1 MWRIFGKR
9 KKLRKPILVPDCHED
24 GLEMTVIADL
34 LTPIVMGILLGGLY
48 AVIALGLSL
57 IFGVVKEI
65 NIAHGDLVILGS
77 YFGYV
82 AMTIVG
88 IDPILS
94 LIIGIPLL
102 FGIGFSIQKY
112 LLNRAFKI
120 SMDAT
125 LIIAF
130 GISIILQNVYQVL
143 WTPMSRGLTTSY
155 ALESFSA
162 GPISLPLVYLL
173 DFIVAIVVMFLL
185 REFLRR
191 TYLGMAI
198 RAAAQDWKAAHLMGI
213 NTDQVFAFT
222 FGIATA
228 LAAIAGVFLGL
239 TFPFTPV
246 SGMPFLI
253 IALGVVVL
261 GGLGS
266 IAGTFI
272 GGIAF
277 GLAQTLGGHFFGLA
291 AQMLV
296 AYTMVLVVLAVIP
309 RGIFGR

>member
-1 MWRIFGKR
+1 
-9 KKLRKPILVPDCHED
+9 
-24 GLEMTVIADL
+24 MTFLTDL
-34 LTPIVMGILLGGLY
+34 FTPIIMGILLGGLY
-48 AVIALGLSL
+48 AIIALGLSL

-82 AMTIVG
+82 SMTVIG

-94 LIIGIPLL
+94 LVIGMPLL
-102 FGIGFSIQKY
+102 FGIGFAIQKY
-112 LLNRAFKI
+112 LLNRAFRI

-130 GISIILQNVYQVL
+130 GISIILQNIFQL
-143 WTPMSRGLTTSY
+143 IWSPLSRGLTTNYS
-155 ALESFSA
+155 LERFSI
-162 GPISLPLVYLL
+162 GPIGFPLMYLL
-173 DFIVAIVVMFLL
+173 DFIVAIIVMLIL

-198 RAAAQDWKAAHLMGI
+198 RAAAQDWRAAHLMGI
-213 NTDQVFAFT
+213 NTNQVFALT

-246 SGMPFLI
+246 SGTPFLI

>member
-1 MWRIFGKR
+1 MSWLF
-9 KKLRKPILVPDCHED
+9 
-24 GLEMTVIADL
+24 DL
-34 LTPIVMGILLGGLY
+34 ATPIVMGILLGGLY
-48 AVIALGLSL
+48 STIALGLSL
-57 IFGVVKEI
+57 VFGVVKEI

-77 YFGYV
+77 YFGFV
-82 AMTIVG
+82 AMTVIG

-94 LIIGIPLL
+94 LIIGIPLF
-102 FGIGFSIQKY
+102 FGIGFAIQKY
-112 LLNRAFKI
+112 LLNRAFRI

-130 GISIILQNVYQVL
+130 GISIVLQNTFQLV
-143 WTPMSRGLTTSY
+143 WTPLTRGLTTSY

-162 GPISLPLVYLL
+162 GPIHVPLVYLL
-173 DFIVAIVVMFLL
+173 DLIVAIIVLFFL

-191 TYLGMAI
+191 TYMGMAI
-198 RAAAQDWKAAHLMGI
+198 RAAAQDWTTAQLMGI
-213 NTDQVFAFT
+213 NTNRVYAFT

-228 LAAIAGVFLGL
+228 LAAVAGVFLGL

-246 SGMPFLI
+246 SGMSFLI

-266 IAGTFI
+266 IAGTFVA
-272 GGIAF
+272 GIAF
-277 GLAQTLGGHFFGLA
+277 GLAQTIGGYFFGVA

-309 RGIFGR
+309 KGIFGR

>member
-1 MWRIFGKR
+1 MT
-9 KKLRKPILVPDCHED
+9 IL
-24 GLEMTVIADL
+24 ADISMPL
-34 LTPIVMGILLGGLY
+34 VMGILLGGLY

-57 IFGVVKEI
+57 VFGVVKEI

-82 AMTIVG
+82 AMTIIG

-94 LIIGIPLL
+94 LIIGMPLF
-102 FGIGFSIQKY
+102 FGFGFVIQKY

-130 GISIILQNVYQVL
+130 GISIILQNTYQL
-143 WTPMSRGLTTSY
+143 IWTPFPRGLTTSY
-155 ALESFSA
+155 ALKSFGA
-162 GPISLPLVYLL
+162 GPIRFPLVYLL
-173 DFIVAIVVMFLL
+173 NFIVAIVVMLFL

-191 TYLGMAI
+191 TYLGIAI
-198 RAAAQDWKAAHLMGI
+198 RAAAQDRKAAHLMGI
-213 NTDQVFAFT
+213 NTDRVYSFT
-222 FGIATA
+222 FAIAVA
-228 LAAIAGVFLGL
+228 MAAIAGVFLGL
-239 TFPFTPV
+239 TFPFTPI
-246 SGMPFLI
+246 SGLPFLI
-253 IALGVVVL
+253 IALGVIVL

-266 IAGTFI
+266 IAGTFV

-277 GLAQTLGGHFFGLA
+277 GLAQTLGGYFFGVA

-296 AYTMVLVVLAVIP
+296 AYVMVLVVLAVIP

>member
-1 MWRIFGKR
+1 MSWLF
-9 KKLRKPILVPDCHED
+9 
-24 GLEMTVIADL
+24 DL
-34 LTPIVMGILLGGLY
+34 ATPIVMGILLGGLY
-48 AVIALGLSL
+48 STIALGLSL
-57 IFGVVKEI
+57 VFGVVKEI

-77 YFGYV
+77 YFGFV
-82 AMTIVG
+82 AMTLIG

-94 LIIGIPLL
+94 LIIGIPLF
-102 FGIGFSIQKY
+102 FGIGFAIQKY
-112 LLNRAFKI
+112 LLNRAFRI

-130 GISIILQNVYQVL
+130 GISIVLQNTFQLV
-143 WTPMSRGLTTSY
+143 WTPLTRGLTTSY

-162 GPISLPLVYLL
+162 GPIHVPLVYLL
-173 DFIVAIVVMFLL
+173 DLIVAIIVLFFL

-191 TYLGMAI
+191 TYMGMAI
-198 RAAAQDWKAAHLMGI
+198 RAAAQDWTTAQLMGI
-213 NTDQVFAFT
+213 NTNRVYAFT

-228 LAAIAGVFLGL
+228 LAAVAGVFLGL

-246 SGMPFLI
+246 SGMSFLI

-266 IAGTFI
+266 IAGTFVA
-272 GGIAF
+272 GIAF
-277 GLAQTLGGHFFGLA
+277 GLAQTIGGYFFGVA

-309 RGIFGR
+309 KGIFGR

>member
-1 MWRIFGKR
+1 
-9 KKLRKPILVPDCHED
+9 
-24 GLEMTVIADL
+24 MTVL
-34 LTPIVMGILLGGLY
+34 
-48 AVIALGLSL
+48 
-57 IFGVVKEI
+57 
-65 NIAHGDLVILGS
+65 
-77 YFGYV
+77 
-82 AMTIVG
+82 G

-94 LIIGIPLL
+94 LIIGIPFL
-102 FGIGFSIQKY
+102 FGLGFTIQKY
-112 LLNRAFKI
+112 LLNRAFKV

-130 GISIILQNVYQVL
+130 GISIILQNAFQL
-143 WTPMSRGLTTSY
+143 IWTPMSRGLTTSY
-155 ALESFSA
+155 ALVNLSV
-162 GPISLPLVYLL
+162 GPISIPLVYLL
-173 DFIVAIVVMFLL
+173 DFIVAIIVMLFL

-191 TYLGMAI
+191 TYIGMAI

-213 NTDQVFAFT
+213 NTNQVFALT

-228 LAAIAGVFLGL
+228 LAAIAGIFLGL

>member
-1 MWRIFGKR
+1 
-9 KKLRKPILVPDCHED
+9 
-24 GLEMTVIADL
+24 MTFFADL
-34 LTPIVMGILLGGLY
+34 STPIVMGILLGGLY
-48 AVIALGLSL
+48 TVIALGLSL

-65 NIAHGDLVILGS
+65 NIAHGDLVIFGS

-82 AMTIVG
+82 AMTVIG

-94 LIIGIPLL
+94 LIIGIPLF
-102 FGIGFSIQKY
+102 FGIGFAIQKY
-112 LLNRAFKI
+112 LLNRAFRI

-125 LIIAF
+125 LIISF
-130 GISIILQNVYQVL
+130 GISIILQNTYQL
-143 WTPMSRGLTTSY
+143 IWTPLSRGLTTSY
-155 ALESFSA
+155 SLESLSA
-162 GPISLPLVYLL
+162 GPIRVSLVYLL
-173 DFIVAIVVMFLL
+173 NLIVAIVVMFFL

-191 TYLGMAI
+191 TYLGKAI
-198 RAAAQDWKAAHLMGI
+198 RAAAQDRKAAQLMGI
-213 NTDQVFAFT
+213 NTDRVYAFT

-228 LAAIAGVFLGL
+228 LAAVAGVFLGL

-266 IAGTFI
+266 IVGTFVA
-272 GGIAF
+272 GMAF
-277 GLAQTLGGHFFGLA
+277 GLAQALGGYFFGVA

-309 RGIFGR
+309 HGIFGR

>member
-1 MWRIFGKR
+1 
-9 KKLRKPILVPDCHED
+9 
-24 GLEMTVIADL
+24 MTVLADL
-34 LTPIVMGILLGGLY
+34 STPIAMGVLLGGLY

-57 IFGVVKEI
+57 IFGVVKEM

-82 AMTIVG
+82 AMTNVG

-102 FGIGFSIQKY
+102 FGIGFIIQKF

-130 GISIILQNVYQVL
+130 GISIILQNLYQL
-143 WTPMSRGLTTSY
+143 IWSPLSRGLTTSY
-155 ALESFSA
+155 SIESFSS
-162 GPISLPLVYLL
+162 GPVSVPLMYML
-173 DFIVAIVVMFLL
+173 DFIVAILVMIVL
-185 REFLRR
+185 REFLKR
-191 TYLGMAI
+191 TYQGIAI
-198 RAAAQDWKAAHLMGI
+198 RASAQDWKAAHLKGI
-213 NTDQVFAFT
+213 NTERVFAVT

-246 SGMPFLI
+246 SGMSFLI

-272 GGIAF
+272 GGITF
-277 GLAQTLGGHFFGLA
+277 GLAQTVGGHFFGVA

>member
-1 MWRIFGKR
+1 MSLLG
-9 KKLRKPILVPDCHED
+9 
-24 GLEMTVIADL
+24 DL
-34 LTPIVMGILLGGLY
+34 ATPLAMGILLGGLY
-48 AVIALGLSL
+48 SIIALGLSL

-82 AMTIVG
+82 VMTVIG

-94 LIIGIPLL
+94 LIIGIPIF
-102 FGIGFSIQKY
+102 FGIGFAIQKY
-112 LLNRAFKI
+112 LLNRAFRI

-130 GISIILQNVYQVL
+130 GISIILESTYQLV
-143 WTPMSRGLTTSY
+143 WTPLSRGLTTSY
-155 ALESFSA
+155 ALASFSA
-162 GPISLPLVYLL
+162 GPIHVPLVYLL
-173 DFIVAIVVMFLL
+173 DLIVAIVVMFVLS
-185 REFLRR
+185 EFLRR
-191 TYLGMAI
+191 TYLGVAI
-198 RAAAQDWKAAHLMGI
+198 RAAAQDWKAAQLMGI
-213 NTDQVFAFT
+213 NTNRVYALT

-228 LAAIAGVFLGL
+228 LAAVAGIFLGL

-246 SGMPFLI
+246 SGMSFLI

-266 IAGTFI
+266 IAGTLVA
-272 GGIAF
+272 GIAF
-277 GLAQTLGGHFFGLA
+277 GLAQTLGGYFFGVA

>member
-1 MWRIFGKR
+1 MT
-9 KKLRKPILVPDCHED
+9 LLV
-24 GLEMTVIADL
+24 DL
-34 LTPIVMGILLGGLY
+34 STPIIMGILLGGLY

-65 NIAHGDLVILGS
+65 NIAHGDLVILGA

-82 AMTIVG
+82 SMTVLG

-94 LIIGIPLL
+94 LVIGMPLL
-102 FGIGFSIQKY
+102 FGIGFAIQKY
-112 LLNRAFKI
+112 LLNRAFRI

-130 GISIILQNVYQVL
+130 GISIILQNIYQL
-143 WTPMSRGLTTSY
+143 IWSPMSRGLTTNYS
-155 ALESFSA
+155 LERFSI
-162 GPISLPLVYLL
+162 GPLGFPLMYLL
-173 DFIVAIVVMFLL
+173 DFIVAIIVMLIL
-185 REFLRR
+185 REFLKR

-198 RAAAQDWKAAHLMGI
+198 RAAAQDWRAAHLMGI
-213 NTDQVFAFT
+213 NTNQVFAFT

-246 SGMPFLI
+246 SGTPFLI

>member
-1 MWRIFGKR
+1 
-9 KKLRKPILVPDCHED
+9 VPDCYGD
-24 GLEMTVIADL
+24 GLEMTVLADL
-34 LTPIVMGILLGGLY
+34 ATPIVMGILLGGLY

-82 AMTIVG
+82 AMMVVG
-88 IDPILS
+88 IDPIVS
-94 LIIGIPLL
+94 LIIGMPLL
-102 FGIGFSIQKY
+102 FGIGFGIQKY

-130 GISIILQNVYQVL
+130 GISIILQNVFQL
-143 WTPMSRGLTTSY
+143 IWTPMTRGLTTSY

-162 GPISLPLVYLL
+162 GPIRVPLVYLL
-173 DFIVAIVVMFLL
+173 DFIVAIVVMLFL
-185 REFLRR
+185 RAFLRR

-198 RAAAQDWKAAHLMGI
+198 RAAAQDWRAAHLMGI
-213 NTDQVFAFT
+213 NTNQVFALT

-228 LAAIAGVFLGL
+228 LAAIAGIFLGL

-246 SGMPFLI
+246 SGMSFLI

-309 RGIFGR
+309 RGLFGR

>member
-1 MWRIFGKR
+1 
-9 KKLRKPILVPDCHED
+9 
-24 GLEMTVIADL
+24 
-34 LTPIVMGILLGGLY
+34 MGILLGGLY
-48 AVIALGLSL
+48 AVVALGLSL

-77 YFGYV
+77 YLGYV
-82 AMTIVG
+82 AMTVFG

-94 LIIGIPLL
+94 LIIGMPLL
-102 FGIGFSIQKY
+102 FGIGFLIQKY

-130 GISIILQNVYQVL
+130 GISIILQNVFQL
-143 WTPMSRGLTTSY
+143 AWTPLARGLTTPYS
-155 ALESFSA
+155 LIGFSA
-162 GPISLPLVYLL
+162 GPVHVPLTYLL
-173 DFIVAIVVMFLL
+173 DFGVALVVMVAL
-185 REFLRR
+185 REFLMR
-191 TYLGMAI
+191 TYLGKAI
-198 RAAAQDWKAAHLMGI
+198 RAAAQDRKAAHLMGI
-213 NTDQVFAFT
+213 NTDLVYAYT

-228 LAAIAGVFLGL
+228 LAAVAGIFLGL
-239 TFPFTPV
+239 TFSFTPV
-246 SGMPFLI
+246 SGMSFLI
-253 IALGVVVL
+253 IALGIVVL

-266 IAGTFI
+266 VLGTFI

-277 GLAQTLGGHFFGLA
+277 GLAQTLGGYYLGLA

-296 AYTMVLVVLAVIP
+296 AYLMVLVVLALIP

>member
-1 MWRIFGKR
+1 
-9 KKLRKPILVPDCHED
+9 
-24 GLEMTVIADL
+24 MTLLLDL
-34 LTPIVMGILLGGLY
+34 STPIVMGLLLGGLY

-57 IFGVVKEI
+57 VFGVVKEI
-65 NIAHGDLVILGS
+65 NVAHGDLVILGS

-82 AMTIVG
+82 AMTLIRV
-88 IDPILS
+88 DPILS
-94 LIIGIPLL
+94 LIIGIPLF
-102 FGIGFSIQKY
+102 FGIGFAIQKY
-112 LLNRAFKI
+112 LLNRAFRI

-125 LIIAF
+125 LIMAF
-130 GISIILQNVYQVL
+130 GISIILQNTYQL
-143 WTPMSRGLTTSY
+143 IWTPMSRGLTTSY

-162 GPISLPLVYLL
+162 GPISIPMIYLF
-173 DFIVAIVVMFLL
+173 DFIAAIAVMLFL

-191 TYLGMAI
+191 TYLGKAI
-198 RAAAQDWKAAHLMGI
+198 RAAAQDRKAAHLMGI
-213 NTDQVFAFT
+213 NTDKVYAFT
-222 FGIATA
+222 FAISLAF
-228 LAAIAGVFLGL
+228 AAIAGIFLGL

-246 SGMPFLI
+246 SGMSFLI

-266 IAGTFI
+266 IVGTFV

-277 GLAQTLGGHFFGLA
+277 GLAQTIGGHFFGVA

>member
-1 MWRIFGKR
+1 MDFF
-9 KKLRKPILVPDCHED
+9 
-24 GLEMTVIADL
+24 ADL
-34 LTPIVMGILLGGLY
+34 SMPLVMGILLGGLY

-57 IFGVVKEI
+57 VFGVVKEI
-65 NIAHGDLVILGS
+65 NVAHGDLVILGS
-77 YFGYV
+77 YFGYA
-82 AMTIVG
+82 AMTMLG

-94 LIIGIPLL
+94 LVMGMPLL
-102 FGIGFSIQKY
+102 FGIGFLIQKY
-112 LLNRAFKI
+112 LLNRAFRI

-130 GISIILQNVYQVL
+130 GISIILQNTFQL
-143 WTPMSRGLTTSY
+143 IWTPFPRGLTTSY
-155 ALESFSA
+155 ALKSLA
-162 GPISLPLVYLL
+162 LGPVRFPFVYLL
-173 DFIVAIVVMFLL
+173 NFVVAIIVMLFL

-198 RAAAQDWKAAHLMGI
+198 RAAAQNRKSAHLMGI
-213 NTDQVFAFT
+213 NTDRVYAFT
-222 FGIATA
+222 FAIALA
-228 LAAIAGVFLGL
+228 FAAIAGVFLGL
-239 TFPFTPV
+239 TFPFTPI

-266 IAGTFI
+266 IVGTFI

-277 GLAQTLGGHFFGLA
+277 GLAQTLGGHFFGVA

>member
-1 MWRIFGKR
+1 
-9 KKLRKPILVPDCHED
+9 
-24 GLEMTVIADL
+24 
-34 LTPIVMGILLGGLY
+34 MGILLGGLY

-82 AMTIVG
+82 SMTILG

-94 LIIGIPLL
+94 LVLGMPLL
-102 FGIGFSIQKY
+102 FAIGFAIQKY
-112 LLNRAFKI
+112 LLNRAFRI

-130 GISIILQNVYQVL
+130 GISIILQNIYQL
-143 WTPMSRGLTTSY
+143 IWSPLSRGLTTNYS
-155 ALESFSA
+155 LERFSI
-162 GPISLPLVYLL
+162 GPLGFPLMYLL
-173 DFIVAIVVMFLL
+173 DFIVAIIVMLIL
-185 REFLRR
+185 REFLKR

-198 RAAAQDWKAAHLMGI
+198 RAAAQDWRAAHLMGI
-213 NTDQVFAFT
+213 NTNQVFAFT

-246 SGMPFLI
+246 SGTPFLI